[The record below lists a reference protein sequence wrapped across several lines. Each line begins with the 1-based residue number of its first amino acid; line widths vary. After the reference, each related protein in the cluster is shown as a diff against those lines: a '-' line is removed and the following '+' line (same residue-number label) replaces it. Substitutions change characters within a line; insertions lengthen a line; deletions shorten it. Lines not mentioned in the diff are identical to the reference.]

1 MAIRILHVLTT
12 DGRRGAETSAL
23 MVRDELRTR
32 GHIAD
37 AVALVAAADGAHLD
51 IPVLGSKRLGLPTL
65 RALRRAARGSDLVI
79 AHGSS
84 TLPACSIALAA
95 SGIPFV
101 YVNIGDLEY
110 WAGSGVKKLRTRAL
124 LRRPRAVAARSERS
138 AQTLRTTFGVAADR
152 VVVVPNGRPA
162 QRYPR
167 TDEAGRASARARWG
181 IATDA
186 PVVAW
191 VGALSSEKRPD
202 LAVRAVAAVP
212 ETLLLIAGDGP
223 LRGEV
228 ERLAAELTPGR
239 VRLVGTV
246 DDVVSV
252 YAAADLAL
260 LTSDSEGLPGVLIE
274 AGLTGL
280 PVVATDVGF
289 VSDIVDDQR
298 TGILVKPGDALAVA
312 EAISKVYPARGA
324 MGASAYARCAEHFS
338 AEAVGDR
345 WERLL
350 RSIVRN

>member
-239 VRLVGTV
+239 SSRPTSAS
-246 DDVVSV
+246 SV
-252 YAAADLAL
+252 TS
-260 LTSDSEGLPGVLIE
+260 LTISEPE
-274 AGLTGL
+274 YWSNR
-280 PVVATDVGF
+280 ATH
-289 VSDIVDDQR
+289 S
-298 TGILVKPGDALAVA
+298 
-312 EAISKVYPARGA
+312 
-324 MGASAYARCAEHFS
+324 
-338 AEAVGDR
+338 
-345 WERLL
+345 RLL
-350 RSIVRN
+350 RPFPRCTRHGVRWALQHMHDAPSIFPPKRSATDGSACCGALSEINTGTDCVKRGQLKN